1 MESHE
6 VAAGDCRGNC
16 RCVLIE
22 GGSVMATSGKPLSD
36 YEAERLRRLR
46 QAGLSIRD
54 IGKEERVS
62 TRTVQKYLKTDA
74 SARTAGCQ

>member
-1 MESHE
+1 
-6 VAAGDCRGNC
+6 
-16 RCVLIE
+16 
-22 GGSVMATSGKPLSD
+22 MATSGKPLSD